1 MKKNI
6 SIILGV
12 ILIVVAVI
20 IALLFIQSKEKKKPK
35 TNNDKKVVYVEKVKN
50 LDIPIIIK
58 SSGSLKAKNKIEIYS
73 EVQGILNQ
81 SEKEFKPGTYFKKG
95 ETLLSINSEELFQNL
110 QSLKGSLLNVLISL
124 MPDFKTEFPGEYG
137 KWQKYLS
144 EFDLNKRTNE
154 LPETNSDKEK
164 FFLSFRNIYTTYY
177 NVKNLETRLS
187 KYLIKAPFDGI
198 LTEAFV
204 TSGTLIRQGQKLG
217 ELIEPGVFELG
228 ISVNSD
234 LLQFLE
240 VGKEVTLTN
249 LDKKR
254 KWNGKV
260 IRVNGKIDL
269 TSQTVKVFILVKGT
283 DLREGMYLEASLK
296 ATHEKNAV
304 EIPRKLFVND
314 NQIFV
319 VQDSVLQL
327 QKITPIYFNENTV
340 VVKGLVDGTT
350 ILSKP
355 VPGAYSGMTVKI
367 NKSK

>member
-1 MKKNI
+1 MKKYI

-12 ILIVVAVI
+12 VI
-20 IALLFIQSKEKKKPK
+20 IAVAVVLAIIFIQSKEKKKPQSIK
-35 TNNDKKVVYVEKVKN
+35 DKKVVFVEELKN
-50 LDIPIIIK
+50 GDIPIIIK

-110 QSLKGSLLNVLISL
+110 QSIKSSFLNVLISM
-124 MPDFKTEFPGEYG
+124 MPDFKTEFPNEYG
-137 KWQKYLS
+137 KWEKYLS

-164 FFLSFRNIYTTYY
+164 FFLSFRNIFTTYY
-177 NVKNLETRLS
+177 NVKNLETRIS

-198 LTEAFV
+198 ITEAFV
-204 TSGTLIRQGQKLG
+204 TYGTLIRQGQKLG

-234 LLQFLE
+234 LLQFLG
-240 VGKEVTLTN
+240 VGKAVQLTN
-249 LDKKR
+249 LDQTR

-283 DLREGMYLEASLK
+283 ELREGMYLEASLT

-304 EIPRKLFVND
+304 EISRKLFVND

-319 VQDSVLQL
+319 VKDSVLQL
-327 QKITPIYFNENTV
+327 QQITPIYFNDNTV

-355 VPGAYSGMTVKI
+355 VPGAYSGMKVKI
-367 NKSK
+367 NNRK